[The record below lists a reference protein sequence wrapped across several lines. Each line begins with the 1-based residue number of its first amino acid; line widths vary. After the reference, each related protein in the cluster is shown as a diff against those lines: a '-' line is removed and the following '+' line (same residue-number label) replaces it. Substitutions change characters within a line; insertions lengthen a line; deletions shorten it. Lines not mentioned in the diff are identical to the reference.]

1 MYFGALLILF
11 FHNAMN
17 IRGHDE
23 GLSREQEM
31 VHLGWLHL
39 VLTFPGFGLDLLSV
53 IPHLCSREDLS
64 AHSLAAHIETNQQL
78 PVDETYFV
86 SSCLVCKRKEN
97 WAGWGAVNCS
107 QVDRWCRRH
116 MDVCFLWRVQCWAC
130 SIDSTGDVWGTVLG
144 RWCRQHRG
152 CLWSVESTM
161 VTETV
166 QLSHCELNC
175 LRVNV
180 TWTVHCYPEFL
191 EPALKEV
198 RSNRWVD

>member
-1 MYFGALLILF
+1 MRDCLGNRKWSILADFIWCSLPPDSVWTCYLSFPTCAPGKTCLLIAWLPTQRQTSNFPWMKHILF
-11 FHNAMN
+11 
-17 IRGHDE
+17 
-23 GLSREQEM
+23 
-31 VHLGWLHL
+31 
-39 VLTFPGFGLDLLSV
+39 
-53 IPHLCSREDLS
+53 
-64 AHSLAAHIETNQQL
+64 L
-78 PVDETYFV
+78 PAQCVKG
-86 SSCLVCKRKEN
+86 KRI
-97 WAGWGAVNCS
+97 GGGAVNCS

-116 MDVCFLWRVQCWAC
+116 RDVCFLWRVQCWAG

-180 TWTVHCYPEFL
+180 T
-191 EPALKEV
+191 
-198 RSNRWVD
+198 